1 MSYRFAIRSAS
12 GRILAAVSP
21 ERRAPLGSTRLP
33 FCPTTQNKN
42 ANSLSLLQHLCHHV
56 NGSDCDSAY
65 RYRRCP
71 LRINSIR
78 LRLRRE
84 VSAPARRVPLQERS
98 QHTVQR
104 VLDAASS
111 LLEQM
116 PLEDVTTTRIA
127 AEAGLSIGALYRFFP
142 DKQTIIDAI
151 AVRHVEQFRASLEDS
166 VMKVLEREL
175 ANLETFDPAKIL
187 DSVVDAYIVYLDA
200 HPDFRTI
207 SFGRYISAATKE
219 RQASPSVGLPALLKN
234 FMLERLGIPNTPEL
248 DLMLRVVS
256 EAGERLIA
264 YAYEQPTRE
273 DRDRVIS
280 EMKRM
285 LSSYLFPAD
294 TAAG

>member
-1 MSYRFAIRSAS
+1 MSLKNQLDTLYAEGDPSSSA
-12 GRILAAVSP
+12 R
-21 ERRAPLGSTRLP
+21 RLP
-33 FCPTTQNKN
+33 VQ
-42 ANSLSLLQHLCHHV
+42 S
-56 NGSDCDSAY
+56 
-65 RYRRCP
+65 
-71 LRINSIR
+71 
-78 LRLRRE
+78 
-84 VSAPARRVPLQERS
+84 RS
-98 QHTVQR
+98 HQTVQR

-127 AEAGLSIGALYRFFP
+127 TEAGLSIGALYRFFP

-151 AVRHVEQFRASLEDS
+151 AVRHVDQFRASLEGS

-175 ANLETFDPAKIL
+175 ANLDTFDPALVL
-187 DSVVDAYIVYLDA
+187 DGVVDAYIVYLDA

-207 SFGRYISAATKE
+207 SFGRYISAATRE
-219 RQASPSVGLPALLKN
+219 RQASPNVGLPALLKN

-264 YAYEQPTRE
+264 YAYEQPTRD
-273 DRDRVIS
+273 DRDRVIA

-294 TAAG
+294 APESAP

>member
-1 MSYRFAIRSAS
+1 MPLKNQLDTPESE
-12 GRILAAVSP
+12 GELAATP
-21 ERRAPLGSTRLP
+21 RRLP
-33 FCPTTQNKN
+33 VQ
-42 ANSLSLLQHLCHHV
+42 S
-56 NGSDCDSAY
+56 
-65 RYRRCP
+65 
-71 LRINSIR
+71 
-78 LRLRRE
+78 
-84 VSAPARRVPLQERS
+84 RS

-111 LLEQM
+111 LLQQM

-127 AEAGLSIGALYRFFP
+127 TEAGLSIGALYRFFP
-142 DKQTIIDAI
+142 DKQSIIDAI
-151 AVRHVEQFRASLEDS
+151 AVRHVEQFRASLEDT
-166 VMKVLEREL
+166 VMRALERDFADL
-175 ANLETFDPAKIL
+175 STFDPAKLL
-187 DSVVDAYIVYLDA
+187 DGVVDAYVAYLDE

-219 RQASPSVGLPALLKN
+219 REASPQVGLPALLKN

-273 DRDRVIS
+273 ERGRVIS

-285 LSSYLFPAD
+285 LANYLFPREVER
-294 TAAG
+294 